1 MTISLQ
7 EPKRRVLKPSKK
19 IGGTISVPGDKSI
32 AHRAALLSILA
43 SSEMAVRNF
52 PDNED
57 CARSLEVAKRLGVSV
72 ARDGDR
78 LLLTPPS
85 KPTLASDRAI
95 DCGNSGTTARL
106 LIGLLAGLRIRAEL
120 IGDASLSKRPMK
132 RVINPLTE
140 LGGAFAHTDGCLP
153 VAVLPDSPLLP
164 GIQRLQLPSAQVKS
178 SLILA
183 ALASGVHLRL
193 EEMIVSRDHTELM
206 IRHLKGAIELTDHKA
221 VLLEDPDDPRK
232 KRLTRTA
239 EYQRSIEMRSGAKI
253 AGGEIDIPGDIS
265 TAAFFFGLAAIAK
278 KSISVTNVGLNPTR
292 TGFLDILKQ
301 FGATVE
307 ISDRKTISSEARGTV
322 TVTGGA
328 LKGRKIQGEQIVDL
342 IDEIPILS
350 VVAAC
355 AEGTTVIRDASE
367 LRVKE
372 TDRLAAIA
380 TNLRAMGVK
389 AGELEDGLAIEGGK
403 QLHGTDIITFGDHR
417 IAMAF
422 AIAAQIAAGPS
433 TLDDASC
440 VSISCPQFFD
450 LLHQVSR

>member
-1 MTISLQ
+1 MTVALNES
-7 EPKRRVLKPSKK
+7 KRLELKPSKK
-19 IGGTISVPGDKSI
+19 IGGTITVPGDKSI
-32 AHRAALLSILA
+32 AHRGALLSILA
-43 SSEMAVRNF
+43 TSELVVRNF

-57 CARSLEVAKRLGVSV
+57 CARSLDVAKRLGVTVES
-72 ARDGDR
+72 ANDT
-78 LLLTPPS
+78 LHLTPPTRPS
-85 KPTLASDRAI
+85 LDSESPI

-106 LIGLLAGLRIRAEL
+106 LIGILAGLRIRAEL
-120 IGDASLSKRPMK
+120 IGDASLSRRPMK
-132 RVINPLTE
+132 RVINPLIE
-140 LGGAFAHTDGCLP
+140 LGGAFVHTDGCLP
-153 VAVLPDSPLLP
+153 VTILPDSPLMP
-164 GIQRLQLPSAQVKS
+164 GMQRLQLPSAQVKS

-183 ALASGVHLRL
+183 ALAAGVQMRL

-206 IRHLKGAIELTDHKA
+206 IRHLKGDLALTDHKA
-221 VLLEDPDDPRK
+221 VLLEDPNDPRK

-239 EYQRSIEMRSGAKI
+239 DYQRSIELGSGTRI
-253 AGGEIDIPGDIS
+253 SGGEIDIPGDIS
-265 TAAFFFGLAAIAK
+265 TAAFFFGLAAISK
-278 KSISVTNVGLNPTR
+278 KSITVTNVGLNPTR
-292 TGFLDILKQ
+292 TGFLDILRQ
-301 FGATVE
+301 FGATVD
-307 ISDRKTISSEARGTV
+307 ISDKKTFSGEVRGTV
-322 TVTGGA
+322 TVTGGV

-403 QLHGTDIITFGDHR
+403 QLHGADIATFGDHR

-433 TLDDASC
+433 SLDDASC
-440 VSISCPQFFD
+440 VAVSCPSFFE
-450 LLHQVSR
+450 LLSQVSR